1 MKKINTIK
9 QINKLKLEM
18 FSKQIVPT
26 FEKLKRE
33 NNNTFDIG
41 ISKNLIRVKYN
52 HHFYYI
58 DIIEEN
64 GEFYLQL
71 TPYKDSY
78 YTTIINDGSF
88 ERVLFAV
95 EEAHQSRIY

>member
-26 FEKLKRE
+26 FEKLKHE

-64 GEFYLQL
+64 GEFYWKL

-78 YTTIINDGSF
+78 YTTIVNDRSF
-88 ERVLFAV
+88 ERVLFAIT
-95 EEAHQSRIY
+95 EARN